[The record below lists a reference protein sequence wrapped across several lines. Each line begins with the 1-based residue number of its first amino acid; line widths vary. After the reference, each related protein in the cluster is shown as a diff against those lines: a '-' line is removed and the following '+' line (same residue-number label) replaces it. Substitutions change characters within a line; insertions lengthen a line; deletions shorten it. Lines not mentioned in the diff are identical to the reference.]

1 MIDNSSEHFDLELI
15 IYFAKGVNND
25 HISKYRGLIYIKTN
39 SKFSYWQKLAIL
51 STSFSGKYQAI

>member
-25 HISKYRGLIYIKTN
+25 HIIKYRGLIYIKTN
-39 SKFSYWQKLAIL
+39 SKF
-51 STSFSGKYQAI
+51 T

>member
-1 MIDNSSEHFDLELI
+1 MIDNSPEHFDLELI

-39 SKFSYWQKLAIL
+39 SKF
-51 STSFSGKYQAI
+51 T